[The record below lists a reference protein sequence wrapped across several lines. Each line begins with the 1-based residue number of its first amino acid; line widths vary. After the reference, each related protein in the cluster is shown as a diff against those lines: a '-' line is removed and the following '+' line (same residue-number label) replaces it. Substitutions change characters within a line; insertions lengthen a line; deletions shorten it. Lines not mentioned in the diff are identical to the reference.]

1 MLLKKSK
8 WVMKSLW
15 KDKWF
20 LFKCIYS
27 GPLATKGECHLVPLH
42 LGEAKHLYSWYLQN
56 WTTHNQNN
64 LCALHYKTE
73 EKQGELSL

>member
-1 MLLKKSK
+1 MGHEK
-8 WVMKSLW
+8 VMESQL
-15 KDKWF
+15 F
-20 LFKCIYS
+20 FFFKCIYS